1 MCNTA
6 NRIVDDLNSTT
17 ELWAAIQVGDQ
28 IQLEADLIEEG
39 VVLLSGD
46 RYYLVL
52 AKIDKHEEAYFDA
65 FVVQSNLAD
74 KLINISPAFVSS
86 YLIGSNEIRYS

>member
-1 MCNTA
+1 MGDTA

-39 VVLLSGD
+39 AVVLSSD
-46 RYYLVL
+46 RFYSVL

-65 FVVQSNLAD
+65 FVVQSNIAD
-74 KLINISPAFVSS
+74 KLVNISPAFVSS
-86 YLIGSNEIRYS
+86 YLVGSDEIRYS